1 MDWIKDISDMIPR
14 LNIIWLREVE
24 VEITYEEMM
33 ESWKAIRG
41 GADFRKTTLGK
52 KYNEIRRREQKE
64 RCFG

>member
-1 MDWIKDISDMIPR
+1 MDWIKDISNMMPR
-14 LNIIWLREVE
+14 LDVIWLRKAET
-24 VEITYEEMM
+24 EITYEEMM

-41 GADFRKTTLGK
+41 GTDFRKTTLGK

>member
-1 MDWIKDISDMIPR
+1 MDLIKDISNMIPKLDIIR
-14 LNIIWLREVE
+14 LRKAEA
-24 VEITYEEMM
+24 EITYEEMM

-41 GADFRKTTLGK
+41 GVDYRKTTLGK